1 MKMSKILLITLV
13 AIMLSTSVIFAA
25 DLKDLENEGESYLK
39 AIDEL
44 ASKGVISG
52 YEDGTFKPSNTITRA
67 EFAKMIVT
75 AFNLKMAENSTFKEL
90 SDVESCWAQDYI
102 NIATSL
108 GIVNGYED
116 GTFKP
121 NNTITYGEI
130 SAVLSRQLGLKIEE
144 KGSKEWFAPYWSAL
158 SDAGI
163 FDGVMTN
170 DFVGIGNARRDNV
183 ALLIYNSINYK
194 KPEEAATPTE
204 QKETQKE
211 ESKETAT
218 ESKSDFTV
226 DTKKIYFGR
235 VDTSK
240 YIRGKNFID
249 IINFNDDTFQLNV
262 TSDKNIPED
271 GSLLIYKLRASKT
284 VNTLKEIKIEDLEDA
299 YVIEELDDEEDGVFK
314 IKGLNEAFDISE
326 DDYVFD
332 GNQIKL
338 GKATYFTINV
348 HKKKGTDEYE
358 FVSGEETDRF
368 KLAFAEKD
376 RIVVEPEKKVFVLI
390 KGMN

>member
-25 DLKDLENEGESYLK
+25 DFKDLENEGESYLK

-67 EFAKMIVT
+67 EFTKMIVT
-75 AFNLKMAENSTFKEL
+75 AFNLKMIENSTFKEL

-194 KPEEAATPTE
+194 KPEETATPTE

-218 ESKSDFTV
+218 KSKSDFTV